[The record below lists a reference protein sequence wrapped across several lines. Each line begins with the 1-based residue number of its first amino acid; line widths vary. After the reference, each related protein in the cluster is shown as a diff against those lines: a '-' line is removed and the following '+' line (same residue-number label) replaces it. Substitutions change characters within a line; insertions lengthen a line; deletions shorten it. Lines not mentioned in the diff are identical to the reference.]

1 MQLKSLLIKLLTVV
15 LLTGAGVLTV
25 VTVMKFFGPLPLSIN
40 STVSQKASLFYSEGK
55 SEMEVVP
62 DEAKVSL
69 GINIQKDTVGP
80 AQEEANQI
88 IAAIT
93 ERLKELGIEKEDV
106 KTSNYSIYPN
116 YDYTSGTN
124 RIIGYNINSN
134 LEITVSD
141 FEKLNSVIDLATAEG
156 ANQVGGVQFAL
167 SKEKEAEL
175 KQQARQDAIKDAQEN
190 AQELARLS
198 GIRLGR
204 VVDVS
209 ETRMDAWP
217 VSPMYRGTE
226 LMMNKDAYGA
236 GGDQATTSIEPGSTT
251 YSYVVNLSYE
261 TY

>member
-69 GINIQKDTVGP
+69 GINIQKDTVGV
-80 AQEEANQI
+80 AQDEANKVI
-88 IAAIT
+88 NAIT
-93 ERLKELGIEKEDV
+93 AKLAELGIDKEDV

-116 YDYTSGTN
+116 YDYTNGTN

-134 LEITVSD
+134 LEVTISD
-141 FEKLNSVIDLATAEG
+141 FDKLNSVIDLATAEG
-156 ANQVGGVQFAL
+156 ANQVGGVQFTL

-175 KQQARQDAIKDAQEN
+175 KQQARQEAIKDAQES

-209 ETRMDAWP
+209 ESRMDAWP
-217 VSPMYRGTE
+217 VSPMYRSAE
-226 LMMNKDAYGA
+226 IMMNKDAYGA
-236 GGDQATTSIEPGSTT
+236 GGEPTSIEPGSTT

-261 TY
+261 TF